1 MVLQSLQIKYQVSIR
16 PNKKYK
22 VPHADIW
29 TFMNIL
35 IINEGGTCLECIGS
49 VKDGRLHLGICD
61 SAASIMPRHSRVTA
75 ASGAAGPR
83 QFHLA
88 PFRPLHCRRNA
99 ARLTVPTAHI
109 LSMVQSVPI
118 ASNPRTVTY
127 FASVRTPG
135 SAVKMKNVWIVVRLY
150 AWIALRNMAM
160 GVGVSKNTFY
170 SVEIQS
176 RSFVSWTTLCGAVMM
191 QLYG

>member
-88 PFRPLHCRRNA
+88 PILPLQRYCSKSHLARAHTECISPSQRLRLLASQRAQPYRSTLEPDSASRN
-99 ARLTVPTAHI
+99 
-109 LSMVQSVPI
+109 
-118 ASNPRTVTY
+118 
-127 FASVRTPG
+127 
-135 SAVKMKNVWIVVRLY
+135 
-150 AWIALRNMAM
+150 
-160 GVGVSKNTFY
+160 SKNL
-170 SVEIQS
+170 
-176 RSFVSWTTLCGAVMM
+176 RDRL
-191 QLYG
+191 